1 MRQALG
7 DGELQGVES
16 GCQRYLAVERFAE
29 EKVDVL
35 GHDDVAEDVE
45 LIALASEFERIEEDI
60 SCGRGVEVGFAVV
73 AAEGDEV
80 VVTLLLVSY
89 EAPRHKGIL

>member
-1 MRQALG
+1 LRQALG

-16 GCQRYLAVERFAE
+16 VCQRYLAVERFAE

-45 LIALASEFERIEEDI
+45 LIALASEFE
-60 SCGRGVEVGFAVV
+60 
-73 AAEGDEV
+73 
-80 VVTLLLVSY
+80 
-89 EAPRHKGIL
+89 